1 MGLRMG
7 RAVRDQSQADPGSRV
22 GVWPDRPYSQRAGYG
37 GIGEAM
43 GGLRYIVGEPDR
55 PPSRVGISIGDS
67 LAAVHACMGTLAA
80 LHHRDRTGVGQVVDA
95 AIYESVLSM
104 MESLVTEYD
113 QLGHVRERS
122 GPILPRIAP
131 SNVYPT
137 RDGIVMIGA
146 NQDTVFARLAAAME
160 SPALAEDARYR
171 DHTARGENQQEL
183 DALITNWTATFTTR
197 DLLALLEKFGI
208 PSGLIYRTAD
218 MLEDPHFAA
227 RQAIVTTEH
236 PAFGR
241 LRMQNVAPRLSASP
255 SSVRTPAPDLGQHND
270 EIYGKLL
277 GLDPATRRRPA
288 HARRDLA
295 TLSAQTF
302 SSAQTKRPGR
312 CPAFSILADRSQ
324 VLSNQSLAMRAM
336 VGSTFTVWNALLRV
350 VLVVGLEVGDAQQ
363 DAGLIRLREL
373 ALGNTSLDRLHGLG
387 IVAKAEVSGT
397 DVHEIVTRRQ
407 KTWRQLPWR
416 EGRPFPWQRW
426 SWPGSADDCSC
437 RCHAGR

>member
-1 MGLRMG
+1 MNNSAGASGALSDLRVLELGTLIAGPFCGQLLGDMGAEVIKIEAPGQGDPMRHWGPQKRGTPSVWWPVIGRNKKAITLDLRQAEG
-7 RAVRDQSQADPGSRV
+7 QSLFKKLCAKSDVVIENFRPGTLEKWQCGWEVLSALNPRLILVRVSGYGQTG
-22 GVWPDRPYSQRAGYG
+22 PYAQRAGYG

-80 LHHRDRTGVGQVVDA
+80 LHHRDRTGLGQVVDA
-95 AIYESVLSM
+95 AIYESVLNM

-160 SPALAEDARYR
+160 APALAEDARYR

-183 DALITNWTATFTTR
+183 DSVIASWTATQGTR
-197 DLLALLEKFGI
+197 ELLDRLERFGI

-218 MLEDPHFAA
+218 MLEDPHYAA

-255 SSVRTPAPDLGQHND
+255 SSIRTPAPEMGQHND
-270 EIYGKLL
+270 DVFGGLL
-277 GLDPATRRRPA
+277 GLDDATRA
-288 HARRDLA
+288 AL
-295 TLSAQTF
+295 
-302 SSAQTKRPGR
+302 
-312 CPAFSILADRSQ
+312 RSRG
-324 VLSNQSLAMRAM
+324 V
-336 VGSTFTVWNALLRV
+336 
-350 VLVVGLEVGDAQQ
+350 
-363 DAGLIRLREL
+363 I
-373 ALGNTSLDRLHGLG
+373 
-387 IVAKAEVSGT
+387 
-397 DVHEIVTRRQ
+397 
-407 KTWRQLPWR
+407 
-416 EGRPFPWQRW
+416 
-426 SWPGSADDCSC
+426 
-437 RCHAGR
+437 

>member
-1 MGLRMG
+1 MNSTATPSGALSDLRVLELGTLIAGPFCGQLLGDMGAEVIKIEAPGQGDPMRHWGPQKRGMPSVWWPVIGRNKKAITLDLRQPEG
-7 RAVRDQSQADPGSRV
+7 QRLFKELCRKADVIIENFRPGTLEKWGCGWDILSSINPRLILVRVSGYGQTG
-22 GVWPDRPYSQRAGYG
+22 PYSQRAGYG

-67 LAAVHACMGTLAA
+67 LAAVHACMGALAA

-104 MESLVTEYD
+104 MESLITEYD

-160 SPALAEDARYR
+160 SPQLAEDARYR

-183 DALITNWTATFTTR
+183 DALIAAWTSSFSTR
-197 DLLALLEKFGI
+197 DLLALLEKHGI

-218 MLEDPHFAA
+218 MLEDPHFQA
-227 RQAIVTTEH
+227 REAIVATEH

-241 LRMQNVAPRLSASP
+241 IRMQNVAPRLSASP
-255 SSVRTPAPDLGQHND
+255 SSIRTPAPELGQHNE
-270 EIYGKLL
+270 EIYGGLL
-277 GLDPATRRRPA
+277 GLDAPARE
-288 HARRDLA
+288 
-295 TLSAQTF
+295 
-302 SSAQTKRPGR
+302 
-312 CPAFSILADRSQ
+312 
-324 VLSNQSLAMRAM
+324 
-336 VGSTFTVWNALLRV
+336 ALHVRGV
-350 VLVVGLEVGDAQQ
+350 
-363 DAGLIRLREL
+363 I
-373 ALGNTSLDRLHGLG
+373 
-387 IVAKAEVSGT
+387 
-397 DVHEIVTRRQ
+397 
-407 KTWRQLPWR
+407 
-416 EGRPFPWQRW
+416 
-426 SWPGSADDCSC
+426 
-437 RCHAGR
+437 

>member
-1 MGLRMG
+1 MNSIPANGALSDLRVLELGTLIAGPFCGQILGDMGAEVIKIEAPGQGDPMRHWGPQPRGTPSVWWPVIGRNKKAITLDLR
-7 RAVRDQSQADPGSRV
+7 QADGQRIFKDLCLKADVVIENFRPGTLEKWNCGWEELAAINPRLILVRV
-22 GVWPDRPYSQRAGYG
+22 SGYGQTGPYSQRAGYG

-80 LHHRDRTGVGQVVDA
+80 LHHRQRTGVGQVVDA

-160 SPALAEDARYR
+160 MPALAQDPRFR
-171 DHTARGENQQEL
+171 DHQARGANQQEL
-183 DALITNWTATFTTR
+183 DATIAQWTATLGTR
-197 DLLALLEKFGI
+197 DLLARLEQYGI

-218 MLEDPHFAA
+218 MFEDPHYAA
-227 RQAIVTTEH
+227 REAIVTTEH
-236 PAFGR
+236 PAFGK

-255 SSVRTPAPDLGQHND
+255 SSIRTPAPELGQHNE
-270 EIYGKLL
+270 EIYRGLL
-277 GLDPATRRRPA
+277 GLDDAA
-288 HARRDLA
+288 LA
-295 TLSAQTF
+295 EL
-302 SSAQTKRPGR
+302 
-312 CPAFSILADRSQ
+312 RS
-324 VLSNQSLAMRAM
+324 R
-336 VGSTFTVWNALLRV
+336 GV
-350 VLVVGLEVGDAQQ
+350 V
-363 DAGLIRLREL
+363 
-373 ALGNTSLDRLHGLG
+373 
-387 IVAKAEVSGT
+387 
-397 DVHEIVTRRQ
+397 
-407 KTWRQLPWR
+407 
-416 EGRPFPWQRW
+416 
-426 SWPGSADDCSC
+426 
-437 RCHAGR
+437 

>member
-1 MGLRMG
+1 MNSIPAHGALTDLRVLELGTLIAGPFCGQLLGDMGAEVIKIEAPGQGDPMRHWGPQERGTPSVWWPVIGRNKKAITLDLRQPEG
-7 RAVRDQSQADPGSRV
+7 QLIFKDLCRKADVVIENFRPGTLEKWNCGWEQLAAINPRLILVRVSGYGQTG
-22 GVWPDRPYSQRAGYG
+22 PYSQRAGYG

-80 LHHRDRTGVGQVVDA
+80 LHHRHRTGAGQVVDA

-160 SPALAEDARYR
+160 MPGLAQDPRYH
-171 DHTARGENQQEL
+171 DHQARGANQQEL
-183 DALITNWTATFTTR
+183 DTTIAQWTATLGTR
-197 DLLALLEKFGI
+197 ELLARLEAHGI

-218 MLEDPHFAA
+218 MLEDPHYAA
-227 RQAIVTTEH
+227 REAIVTTEH
-236 PAFGR
+236 PVFGK

-255 SSVRTPAPDLGQHND
+255 SSIRTPAPEMGQHND
-270 EIYGKLL
+270 EIYRGLL
-277 GLDPATRRRPA
+277 GLDAAALAELRTR
-288 HARRDLA
+288 
-295 TLSAQTF
+295 
-302 SSAQTKRPGR
+302 G
-312 CPAFSILADRSQ
+312 
-324 VLSNQSLAMRAM
+324 
-336 VGSTFTVWNALLRV
+336 V
-350 VLVVGLEVGDAQQ
+350 V
-363 DAGLIRLREL
+363 
-373 ALGNTSLDRLHGLG
+373 
-387 IVAKAEVSGT
+387 
-397 DVHEIVTRRQ
+397 
-407 KTWRQLPWR
+407 
-416 EGRPFPWQRW
+416 
-426 SWPGSADDCSC
+426 
-437 RCHAGR
+437 